1 MTTNNN
7 IEDTFAFSADISQL
21 MSLIINT
28 MYSNKEIFLRVDKA
42 IGLYEKPETSFKYK
56 KPETSFKYKKPE
68 TYIKIEIKNKTS
80 ETFL

>member
-1 MTTNNN
+1 MSSKQYGLSIKLNNLDN
-7 IEDTFAFSADISQL
+7 LSD
-21 MSLIINT
+21 
-28 MYSNKEIFLRVDKA
+28 KEIFLRVDKA

-80 ETFL
+80 ETSIL